1 MGFDERGVRLGR
13 RREEAI
19 TLGALRFEVEAGGA
33 QFLKIL
39 PHGHAT
45 DTEFFRELASGD
57 PTRRM
62 REQGADDGVFGG
74 RHEAAAW
81 C

>member
-33 QFLKIL
+33 EFLKIL
-39 PHGHAT
+39 PDGDAT
-45 DTEFFRELASGD
+45 DPEFFSKLA
-57 PTRRM
+57 P
-62 REQGADDGVFGG
+62 
-74 RHEAAAW
+74 
-81 C
+81 